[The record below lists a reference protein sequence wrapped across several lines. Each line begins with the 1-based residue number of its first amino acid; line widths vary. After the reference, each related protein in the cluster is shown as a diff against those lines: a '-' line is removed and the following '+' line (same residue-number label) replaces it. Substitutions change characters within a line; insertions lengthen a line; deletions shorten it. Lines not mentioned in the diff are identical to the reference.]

1 MARGKAS
8 AARIWLGAIAA
19 IIIVEALLN
28 WASLL
33 DAADYSFSLKVS
45 CARILVMI
53 GGIRSS
59 GAFRLISPGV
69 PSESR

>member
-19 IIIVEALLN
+19 IVIVEALLN

-33 DAADYSFSLKVS
+33 DAADYSFSL
-45 CARILVMI
+45 
-53 GGIRSS
+53 
-59 GAFRLISPGV
+59 
-69 PSESR
+69 